1 MKNNHTQLRRLAA
14 ISFVLMLCL
23 SALPMLAPSASAA
36 DGSLVP
42 IDNHQIADRV
52 LLDMNFD
59 DYRQGDLL
67 TLTDGWR
74 LTKTGDSPIIDAR
87 EYEGSMASRFYKAAG
102 DSYDAFLAL
111 PSVARYNISWD
122 MAIEDWTGVQDFY
135 FSFRSGSQYNTP
147 TSEHALLKLF
157 RSAWPADVPDR
168 AGLLLPGMGAVT
180 PGAQTIRLNET
191 YHYEISIDNVA
202 HTIASTVSNATY
214 SYSWTTTFKSP
225 YLSPVPELSH
235 VLLHTYGGNGDL
247 EIYID
252 NLRITTPANL
262 IDAWPGVDASGKMMI
277 MTFDDNSRS
286 TVVRGLPIFEA
297 RGMTGDVAI
306 IVNSI
311 VDGTGVG
318 DVGNYGW
325 DDLRLLVSHGW
336 GVASHSLSHRDLT
349 AIPLE
354 QAQYEI
360 LQSKLRIEQN
370 LTGYTVKRICAPF
383 DAWNTT
389 LENYAR
395 SVGYVITPYTM
406 VRHNVYI
413 SMSETSLE
421 NRLRFQHYSLG
432 SVSHPLTHAIVA
444 NTTNQF
450 RITPEMLEWYLD
462 LGVPSVSSDRYLQY
476 RADVL
481 AFAPTNIV
489 RSATTLEFHNN
500 RDGVVVAV
508 DTATLNMTRPV
519 VVSNSNIVDSII
531 VDGALVFEA
540 DVGSYAIMSMSAYY
554 SDRIDDAMS
563 PLYAIIPVV
572 IALAV
577 LGSILAMVGRVRF

>member
-1 MKNNHTQLRRLAA
+1 M
-14 ISFVLMLCL
+14 I
-23 SALPMLAPSASAA
+23 APTGAA
-36 DGSLVP
+36 DGAPVP
-42 IDNHQIADRV
+42 IDNHPIADRV
-52 LLDMNFD
+52 LLNMDFED
-59 DYRQGDLL
+59 HRQGDPL
-67 TLTDGWR
+67 TQADGWR
-74 LTKTGDSPIIDAR
+74 MTKTGDSPIIEAR

-147 TSEHALLKLF
+147 TSKHGVLKLF
-157 RSAWPADVPDR
+157 RGAYPAKAPDR
-168 AGLLLPGMGAVT
+168 VGLYLPGMSSVT
-180 PGAQTIRLNET
+180 PGARVIYLNQT
-191 YHYEISIDNVA
+191 YHYEVSIDNVA
-202 HTIASTVSNATY
+202 HTISSRVSNATWNY
-214 SYSWTTTFKSP
+214 TWDAEFKAP
-225 YLSPVPELSH
+225 NLDPIPELTH
-235 VLLHTYGGNGDL
+235 VLIHTYGGNGDL

-252 NLRITTPANL
+252 NLRITTPARL
-262 IDAWPGVDASGKMMI
+262 IDTWPGIDESGKMMI
-277 MTFDDNSRS
+277 MTFDDNGRS
-286 TVVRGLPIFEA
+286 PSTIGLEIFGA

-311 VDGTGVG
+311 VDGTGE
-318 DVGNYGW
+318 GNNGAYGW
-325 DDLRLLVSHGW
+325 DDLRRLIDHGW
-336 GVASHSLSHRDLT
+336 GIASHSLSHVDLT
-349 AIPLE
+349 TIPLE

-360 LQSKLRIEQN
+360 LQSKLRIEEN

-383 DAWNTT
+383 DAWNAT

-444 NTTNQF
+444 NTTDQF

-476 RADVL
+476 QADVL
-481 AFAPTNIV
+481 AFDPSEIM

-519 VVSNSNIVDSII
+519 VVSNNNIVDSIM

-577 LGSILAMVGRVRF
+577 LGTILAMVGRVRF